1 MGRSKENID
10 LKQIVT
16 TENFYIRLFINLI
29 IVMLGCC
36 FILTLINIFPIYTPS
51 MLGKRE
57 D

>member
-10 LKQIVT
+10 LEQIVT
-16 TENFYIRLFINLI
+16 TANLHIRFFINLI

-36 FILTLINIFPIYTPS
+36 FILILINMFPIYTPS